1 MTVQP
6 FLMGSILLLS
16 EEESWW
22 MVLAAFP
29 LIGLAVWG
37 LNAFSLNRLK
47 KGGVDYSKKGF
58 LRRGRLVGAAV
69 VVILIL
75 AAILQHLIFD

>member
-1 MTVQP
+1 MQP

-16 EEESWW
+16 EEEGWW
-22 MVLAAFP
+22 TVLVAFP

-47 KGGVDYSKKGF
+47 KGKVDCSRKGF
-58 LRRGRLVGAAV
+58 RRRGRLVGVAV
-69 VVILIL
+69 FVILIL
-75 AAILQHLIFD
+75 VAILQHLVFD